1 MTRHHT
7 RRCWDW
13 DESSVGP
20 SPSWKWSRGEKS
32 PRESC
37 CTSRWRWWRGGEEA
51 DNHHRHTWTH
61 YEYWAHWRLLSWW
74 LYFKLMWTQQAEFQI
89 IENSWQDDMVRVTDT
104 FISVCSITD
113 RFWSI
118 RVCTMTEWMLLF
130 ICRKTQAH
138 LQCVSMASICV
149 FRCLF
154 KKTLFAVLLCGLG
167 PSLVCGHFLRTWWL
181 NFITSSKCATCKYVP
196 CGFDFYFIICSVKQQ
211 KKVHVQS
218 ELVLNDIVTLNTP
231 NGRNGLWFINE
242 HYSKGNISITHG
254 YCIYYNR

>member
-51 DNHHRHTWTH
+51 DNLHRHTWTH

-89 IENSWQDDMVRVTDT
+89 IENSLQDDMIRVTDT

-118 RVCTMTEWMLLF
+118 RVCTMTEWMLYYLYVERLKLMF
-130 ICRKTQAH
+130 SVCRWPRSVFSGVYLKKPC
-138 LQCVSMASICV
+138 LQYYFVDLA
-149 FRCLF
+149 
-154 KKTLFAVLLCGLG
+154 
-167 PSLVCGHFLRTWWL
+167 LV
-181 NFITSSKCATCKYVP
+181 
-196 CGFDFYFIICSVKQQ
+196 
-211 KKVHVQS
+211 
-218 ELVLNDIVTLNTP
+218 
-231 NGRNGLWFINE
+231 
-242 HYSKGNISITHG
+242 
-254 YCIYYNR
+254 